1 MIAAGKLLLISGLAG
16 LVASASLSVSQLG
29 KPPAQARHPA
39 VQAVI
44 KNGLSQKLLVSC
56 ARDQKAI
63 VTHAAMSDVWCDPGA
78 GCYDSLD
85 AAIVSACK

>member
-16 LVASASLSVSQLG
+16 LVASASLSVSHLG
-29 KPPAQARHPA
+29 KSPPPARHPA

-56 ARDQKAI
+56 GGGEKAI
-63 VTHAAMSDVWCDPGA
+63 VVHAALSETWCDPSG
-78 GCYDSLD
+78 GCYDTLD
-85 AAIVSACK
+85 AAIASACR